1 VPETIVRPL
10 KREAMARA
18 FDPETVNLIAAVYNA
33 AWQEIEAA
41 AAKPMP
47 LAQRTK
53 ASTALAKHIM
63 AAVEAGQRDP
73 DKLKLIAL
81 QAMKLK

>member
-1 VPETIVRPL
+1 VPETIVRLL

-18 FDPETVNLIAAVYNA
+18 FDPETVNIIAAAYDA
-33 AWQEIEAA
+33 AWQEIEAN

-47 LAQRTK
+47 LAQKTE
-53 ASTALAKHIM
+53 ASAALTKHIM

-73 DKLKLIAL
+73 NKLKLIAL
-81 QAMKLK
+81 AAMKLK

>member
-1 VPETIVRPL
+1 VPQTIARPL

-18 FDPETVNLIAAVYNA
+18 FDPETVNIIAAAYDA
-33 AWQEIEAA
+33 AWQEIEAN

-47 LAQRTK
+47 LSQRTE
-53 ASTALAKHIM
+53 ASGALTKHIM
-63 AAVEAGQRDP
+63 AAVEAGERDP

-81 QAMKLK
+81 EAMKLK